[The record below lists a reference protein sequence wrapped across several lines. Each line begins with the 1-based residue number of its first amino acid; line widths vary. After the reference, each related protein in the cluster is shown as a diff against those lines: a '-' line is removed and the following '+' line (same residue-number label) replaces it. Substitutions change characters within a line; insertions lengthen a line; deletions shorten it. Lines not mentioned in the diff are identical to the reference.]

1 MKGYSL
7 QQIRNIGIIS
17 HIDAGKTTVTERI
30 LYYTGV
36 SHKLGEVHD
45 GEAIMD
51 WMSQEKERGIT
62 ITAAATTC
70 KWRNHVIHI
79 VDTPGHVDFTIE
91 VERSL
96 RVLDGAIAIFSAVE
110 GVEPQS
116 EAVWHQAD
124 KYHVPR
130 LVFIN
135 KMDRVGGDF
144 FGTIQHI
151 REQLGAAAFP
161 IQLPL
166 GSEEDFQGII
176 NLITLKG
183 YIWNVEDFG
192 MTYQEVPIPADRQPQ
207 VAQYREALL
216 EAVAEYDE
224 ELLDTYLRG
233 DIPSPEM
240 ILRGLR
246 QATLGLHVFPILC
259 GSGLRNR
266 AIQPL
271 LDAVVDFLPSPR
283 DVPPVQGVHP
293 QTGERET
300 RASELNAPFSAL
312 AFKIQTDEGGRR
324 LTYLRIYSGQI
335 TVGAT
340 VYNTNRHIEE
350 RIARLWHMHA
360 NKRERMEM
368 ARAGDIVAASG
379 IKETATGET
388 LCDRAHPIRFEGLT
402 VPEPVISIAIEPR
415 SVGEQNK
422 LALALDKLV
431 GEDPTF
437 RVKIDEETGQTL
449 LSGMGELHLDVI
461 VTRLAEDFGVEAKV
475 GKPQVVY
482 RETIAQPAK
491 GTGKFLK
498 EIGGK
503 NHYGHVELAL
513 EPLGRGEG
521 FQYTVALPAAETIPP
536 QFLPVIEESIRR
548 TKEVGVVAGY
558 PVIDIKVTLIG
569 GSTHDTDAT
578 ELGYQIAAA
587 QAFQDGCRQ
596 GRSLLL
602 EPVMEVEAV
611 VPEEFV
617 GQVIGGINSRKGRI
631 EKIGAKTKV
640 QIIDALVPLSAMF
653 GYATELRSITQ
664 GRGTYSMRFSHYEKV
679 EDKRV
684 GHLS

>member
-1 MKGYSL
+1 MKAHRL

-51 WMSQEKERGIT
+51 WMPQEKERGIT

-70 KWRNHVIHI
+70 TWRDHIINI

-130 LVFIN
+130 LVFVN

-144 FGTIQHI
+144 FATVQQI
-151 REQLGAAAFP
+151 REQLGAFALP

-166 GSEEDFQGII
+166 GSEDDFRGVID
-176 NLITLKG
+176 LIELKG
-183 YIWNVEDFG
+183 YVWHEEDLG
-192 MTYQEVPIPADRQPQ
+192 MTYHEVPIPPERSAE
-207 VAQYREALL
+207 VSQYREMLL
-216 EAVAEYDE
+216 EAVADYDE
-224 ELLDTYLRG
+224 KLLEAYLHG
-233 DIPSPEM
+233 ETPSRED
-240 ILRGLR
+240 ILRGIR
-246 QATLGLHVFPILC
+246 QATLSLKVFPVLC

-283 DVPPVQGVHP
+283 DIPPVQGVNP
-293 QTGERET
+293 ETGAIET
-300 RASELNAPFSAL
+300 RPSEVNAPFSAL
-312 AFKIQTDEGGRR
+312 AFKIMIDEGRRR
-324 LTYLRIYSGQI
+324 LTYLRIYSGKLS
-335 TVGAT
+335 VGAQ
-340 VYNTNRHIEE
+340 VYNTNRNVEE
-350 RIARLWHMHA
+350 RIARLWRMHA
-360 NKRERMEM
+360 NKRERIPE

-379 IKETATGET
+379 IKDTFTGET
-388 LCDRAHPIRFEGLT
+388 LCDRAHPIRFEGL
-402 VPEPVISIAIEPR
+402 VFPEPVVSIAIEPR
-415 SVGEQNK
+415 SLGEQNK
-422 LALALDKLV
+422 LLHTLDKLV

-437 RVKIDEETGQTL
+437 HVKIDEETGQTI
-449 LSGMGELHLDVI
+449 LSGMGELHLEV
-461 VTRLAEDFGVEAKV
+461 VVRRLFDDFGVAATV

-482 RETIAQPAK
+482 RETIAQSAK
-491 GTGKFLK
+491 GIGKFQR
-498 EIGGK
+498 EISGK

-513 EPLGRGEG
+513 APLGRGEG
-521 FQYTVALPAAETIPP
+521 FQYDVALPEGVILP
-536 QFLPVIEESIRR
+536 QFLPIIEESIRR
-548 TKEVGVVAGY
+548 TKEVGVIAGY
-558 PVIDIKVTLIG
+558 PVIDVKVTLVG
-569 GSTHDTDAT
+569 GSTHETDST
-578 ELGYQIAAA
+578 ELGYQVAAA

-596 GRSLLL
+596 GHPLLL
-602 EPVMEVEAV
+602 EPVMKVEVV
-611 VPEEFV
+611 TPEEFV
-617 GQVIGGINSRKGRI
+617 GQVIGSINSRKGQI
-631 EKIGAKTKV
+631 EKIGAKAKLQV
-640 QIIDALVPLSAMF
+640 IDALVPLAAMF

-664 GRGTYSMRFSHYEKV
+664 GRGTYTMRFSHYEHV
-679 EDKRV
+679 EGKRAT
-684 GHLS
+684 